1 MHIETLPRRR
11 HSISLTP
18 LIDVVFILLLFF
30 MLATSFT
37 DWRQISLATGTTATA
52 DDTAKPSVVVRV
64 APDGELQYAGH
75 DYSIESLIPILV
87 QKDKAGDLSAVVIRP
102 AADTTLGPTV
112 TTLDALAATGLP
124 VALSRPSNGSDTP
137 QP

>member
-1 MHIETLPRRR
+1 MHIEIPRRHK

-37 DWRQISLATGTTATA
+37 DWREISLATGTTASA
-52 DDTAKPSVVVRV
+52 DDSEQPTAIVRIG
-64 APDGELQYAGH
+64 PNGELHYAG
-75 DYSIESLIPILV
+75 DTYRINALV
-87 QKDKAGDLSAVVIRP
+87 RTLVHQDTAGNLAAVIIQP
-102 AADTTLGPTV
+102 AAKTTLGPTV
-112 TTLDALAATGLP
+112 AVLDALAATDLP
-124 VALSRPSNGSDTP
+124 VALSRPSNNSGRI